1 MNSHT
6 ENGKIVLLT
15 EQRLINSTSDKT
27 GEVVLKG
34 SAEKLVERLIYDDS
48 YSIVDPTY
56 IQDFLFTYRVFIEN
70 PTYVSN
76 KLFEWF
82 QLNKLPSYLQ
92 SPNLCSVRQLTVK
105 KKVYRIVLEWITNHF
120 NDFETNKDLYEFVER
135 FQEVLNKEKMHEQ
148 LRVLTIAISTKSK
161 VRTITLARSK
171 REETLMFSIQG
182 GWDKGYGIFVS
193 RVDKDSKAYE
203 LGIRK
208 GDQILDVNGHSFQHI
223 LHANALDKI
232 KSFTHLS
239 IKLKYNP
246 IGFNEMLLHPEKS
259 PHRNKKHIINSNKA
273 YLVEYLKM
281 QQNQYQHAVSDTQ
294 LKPQQ
299 GGDATHQLTS
309 TPPAVCS
316 LQSNTNSTSSM
327 SQLKKSIGSIPPLPP
342 TSIQTPR
349 NKSKE
354 QKING
359 SSHNLNLR
367 ESNANHI
374 RKMFNRFN
382 RKAHSK
388 DLETLQHT
396 DASAPALKSITR
408 SPSPSLSSF
417 NTANPLFNRSN
428 TTTSINSMSNGNTMT
443 SSASTEY
450 TTLTASH
457 LNRSNVSHGDEAAP
471 DTQMSASLNSINLNE
486 QPQFAGEHVLKI
498 YKNEQTFKYLVVYK
512 ETSTKEVVMLA
523 LNEFN
528 IVDDIGSK

>member
-1 MNSHT
+1 M
-6 ENGKIVLLT
+6 
-15 EQRLINSTSDKT
+15 
-27 GEVVLKG
+27 
-34 SAEKLVERLIYDDS
+34 
-48 YSIVDPTY
+48 
-56 IQDFLFTYRVFIEN
+56 
-70 PTYVSN
+70 
-76 KLFEWF
+76 
-82 QLNKLPSYLQ
+82 
-92 SPNLCSVRQLTVK
+92 
-105 KKVYRIVLEWITNHF
+105 F
-120 NDFETNKDLYEFVER
+120 N
-135 FQEVLNKEKMHEQ
+135 
-148 LRVLTIAISTKSK
+148 
-161 VRTITLARSK
+161 
-171 REETLMFSIQG
+171 IQG

-294 LKPQQ
+294 SKPQQ
-299 GGDATHQLTS
+299 GGDNTHQLTS

-316 LQSNTNSTSSM
+316 LQFASTNSTNSM

-342 TSIQTPR
+342 TSSIQTPR

-388 DLETLQHT
+388 DLESLQQT

-417 NTANPLFNRSN
+417 STANPLFNRSN

-443 SSASTEY
+443 SCASTEY

-471 DTQMSASLNSINLNE
+471 DAHTQMSASLNSINLNE

-498 YKNEQTFKYLVVYK
+498 YKNDQTFKYLVVYK